1 MLVLSVYLITGS
13 AISAVYWRYRQIQNR
28 PLSLWWQAIESRT
41 YRLFFVNSVFKPHQE
56 RQRGLQSESVL
67 QAEASSAAE
76 EKTGSLEESDE
87 AGEEFELF
95 EQGAQS
101 SWGSPDWARVWLV
114 ERESLVRVQDLCQG
128 DTVLVDAGEMIPTQ
142 GVILSGSA
150 WVLSRQDSLSV
161 QYPAVDIPVAGY
173 RVSIGDRVHA
183 LEIVLV
189 GSLRIAAEVSG
200 RV

>member
-13 AISAVYWRYRQIQNR
+13 AISVVYWRYRQIENR
-28 PLSLWWQAIESRT
+28 LSSVWWQAIEART
-41 YRLFFVNSVFKPHQE
+41 DRLFFMNSVFKPDQE
-56 RQRGLQSESVL
+56 RHRGLQGEPLL
-67 QAEASSAAE
+67 QTEASSAAE
-76 EKTGSLEESDE
+76 ENTGSLEESDE

-95 EQGAQS
+95 EQGAQT

-142 GVILSGSA
+142 GVITTGSA
-150 WVLSRQDSLSV
+150 WVLSRQDALSV
-161 QYPAVDIPVAGY
+161 EYPAVDIPVAGY
-173 RVSIGDRVHA
+173 RVSVGDRVHA

-189 GSLRIAAEVSG
+189 GSLRIAAEISG